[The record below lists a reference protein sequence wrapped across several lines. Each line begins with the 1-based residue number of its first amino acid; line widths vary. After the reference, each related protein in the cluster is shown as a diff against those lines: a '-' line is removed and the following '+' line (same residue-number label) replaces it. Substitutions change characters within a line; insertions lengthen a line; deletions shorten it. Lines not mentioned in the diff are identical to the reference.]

1 MARYLSKEG
10 LKHFVEKVI
19 GKTDISA
26 VGDGTLKGA
35 ISSLKYSLDSIA
47 GYVEGNGKQ
56 ISGLSK
62 EVASNYNELLGKIN
76 ANTTSIQQTKDAL
89 NTTNKKVSNMN
100 YAIISQIEGTAENV
114 SIAAE
119 KTGSVTI
126 QLPHNADMSYV
137 GCSSINVSS
146 KYVVLSG
153 WNRNTASSIVD
164 EFTVYLYNTTSST
177 KTVNVKVEGRY
188 VKDKSS

>member
-35 ISSLKYSLDSIA
+35 ISSLKYSLDSI
-47 GYVEGNGKQ
+47 VENVGGNEKK
-56 ISGLSK
+56 ISGLSQ
-62 EVASNYNELLGKIN
+62 EVSSNYDVLLGKIN
-76 ANTTSIQQTKDAL
+76 ANTTSIQNTEAAL
-89 NTTNKKVSNMN
+89 KTTNQKVANMN
-100 YAIISQIEGTAENV
+100 YASISQIEATSANV
-114 SIAAE
+114 SIEAG

-126 QLPHNADMSYV
+126 QMPHKDNVSYV
-137 GCSSINVSS
+137 GCGAIIVSS

-153 WNRNTASSIVD
+153 WNRNSTSSTVD
-164 EFTVYLYNTTSST
+164 EFIVYLYNTTSAT

-188 VKDKSS
+188 AKSS